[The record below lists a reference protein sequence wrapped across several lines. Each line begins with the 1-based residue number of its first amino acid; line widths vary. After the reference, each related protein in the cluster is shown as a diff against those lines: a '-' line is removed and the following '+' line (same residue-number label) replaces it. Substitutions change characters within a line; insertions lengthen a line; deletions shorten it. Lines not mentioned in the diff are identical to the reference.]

1 MATGDLFNEEDDDRD
16 AAAREEISAAAQ
28 GNEGGSRPLADRLRP
43 ATFEDFLGQGAL
55 VGEDTPLR
63 RLIHGDRVPSMIL
76 WGPPGSGKT
85 TLAHLIAR
93 ETRSDFLTLSA
104 VLSGVKEV
112 RSVVEIAKANRLRGR
127 RTLLFVDEIHRFNKA
142 QQDAFLPHVE
152 SGLITLIGATT
163 ENPSFA
169 VIAPLL
175 SRCRVFTLQALGEEH
190 LLSILWRGLAQLQA
204 HARVH
209 VGEDAMQAIAS
220 LSDGDARRALGML
233 EVSVDAVLA
242 KRTQE
247 GGGEEPTITR
257 EDVAAAVQRHLVYDR
272 AGEEHYNLI
281 SALHKTLRSS
291 DPDAAV
297 YWCERMLAAGEDP
310 RYVLRRLVR
319 FASEDVGL
327 ADPNAIVQAVA
338 CQTAFEKVGSPEGD
352 LFVTQL
358 ALYLAL
364 TPKSN
369 AVYRAAGTT
378 RALIRETGTQPV
390 PFHLRNAP
398 TKLMKELGYG
408 EGYTYDHDA
417 EEGFIAKQGLPD
429 ALDGT
434 ILFDPGPRGW
444 EGRLKE
450 RLEELRR
457 ARKEK
462 KG

>member
-1 MATGDLFNEEDDDRD
+1 VAPR
-16 AAAREEISAAAQ
+16 ARWPIGCA
-28 GNEGGSRPLADRLRP
+28 LRP
-43 ATFEDFLGQGAL
+43 SKSSSVKAL
-55 VGEDTPLR
+55 SSLR
-63 RLIHGDRVPSMIL
+63 RLIRGDRVPSMIL

-93 ETRSDFLTLSA
+93 ETASDFLTLSA

-112 RSVVEIAKANRLRGR
+112 RAVVDIAKGNRLRGR
-127 RTLLFVDEIHRFNKA
+127 KTLLFVDEIHRFNKA

-190 LLSILWRGLAQLQA
+190 LLSILRRGLAQLQE
-204 HARVH
+204 HSNVN
-209 VGEDAMQAIAS
+209 VEDDALKAITSMA
-220 LSDGDARRALGML
+220 DGDARRALGML
-233 EVSVDAVLA
+233 EVTIDAVLT
-242 KRTQE
+242 RQGDDEST
-247 GGGEEPTITR
+247 PVITR

-272 AGEEHYNLI
+272 AGEEHFNLI

-369 AVYRAAGTT
+369 SVYRAANAT

-390 PFHLRNAP
+390 PLHLRNAP

-417 EEGFIAKQGLPD
+417 EGGFIAKQGLPD
-429 ALDGT
+429 AIDGT

-450 RLEELRR
+450 RLEELRKAR
-457 ARKEK
+457 AERRK
-462 KG
+462 

>member
-1 MATGDLFNEEDDDRD
+1 MTPPDLFADGSDDDSPSG
-16 AAAREEISAAAQ
+16 REAFTLPASAS
-28 GNEGGSRPLADRLRP
+28 GSSRPLADRLRP
-43 ATFEDFLGQGAL
+43 QTFEEFLGQGAL
-55 VGEDTPLR
+55 VGDHAPLR
-63 RLIHGDRVPSMIL
+63 RLIRGDRVPSMIL

-93 ETRSDFLTLSA
+93 ETASDFLTLSA

-112 RSVVEIAKANRLRGR
+112 RAVVDIAKGNRLRGR
-127 RTLLFVDEIHRFNKA
+127 KTLLFVDEIHRFNKA

-190 LLSILWRGLAQLQA
+190 LLSILRRGLAQLQE
-204 HARVH
+204 HSNVN
-209 VGEDAMQAIAS
+209 VEDDALKAITSMA
-220 LSDGDARRALGML
+220 DGDARRALGML
-233 EVSVDAVLA
+233 EVTIDAVLT
-242 KRTQE
+242 RQGDDEST
-247 GGGEEPTITR
+247 PVVTR

-272 AGEEHYNLI
+272 AGEEHFNLI

-358 ALYLAL
+358 ALYLSL

-369 AVYRAAGTT
+369 SVYRAANAT

-390 PFHLRNAP
+390 PLHLRNAP

-417 EEGFIAKQGLPD
+417 EGGFIAKQGLPD
-429 ALDGT
+429 AIDGT

-450 RLEELRR
+450 RLEELRKAR
-457 ARKEK
+457 AERRR
-462 KG
+462 

>member
-1 MATGDLFNEEDDDRD
+1 
-16 AAAREEISAAAQ
+16 
-28 GNEGGSRPLADRLRP
+28 
-43 ATFEDFLGQGAL
+43 
-55 VGEDTPLR
+55 
-63 RLIHGDRVPSMIL
+63 
-76 WGPPGSGKT
+76 
-85 TLAHLIAR
+85 LAHLIAR
-93 ETRSDFLTLSA
+93 ETASDFLTLSA

-112 RSVVEIAKANRLRGR
+112 RAVVDIAKGNRLRGR
-127 RTLLFVDEIHRFNKA
+127 KTLLFVDEIHRFNKA

-190 LLSILWRGLAQLQA
+190 LLSILRRGLAQLQE
-204 HARVH
+204 HSNVN
-209 VGEDAMQAIAS
+209 VEDDALKAITSMA
-220 LSDGDARRALGML
+220 DGDARRALGML
-233 EVSVDAVLA
+233 EVTIDAVLT
-242 KRTQE
+242 RQGDDEST
-247 GGGEEPTITR
+247 PVVTR

-272 AGEEHYNLI
+272 AGEEHFNLI

-369 AVYRAAGTT
+369 SVYRAA
-378 RALIRETGTQPV
+378 
-390 PFHLRNAP
+390 
-398 TKLMKELGYG
+398 
-408 EGYTYDHDA
+408 
-417 EEGFIAKQGLPD
+417 
-429 ALDGT
+429 
-434 ILFDPGPRGW
+434 
-444 EGRLKE
+444 
-450 RLEELRR
+450 
-457 ARKEK
+457 
-462 KG
+462 